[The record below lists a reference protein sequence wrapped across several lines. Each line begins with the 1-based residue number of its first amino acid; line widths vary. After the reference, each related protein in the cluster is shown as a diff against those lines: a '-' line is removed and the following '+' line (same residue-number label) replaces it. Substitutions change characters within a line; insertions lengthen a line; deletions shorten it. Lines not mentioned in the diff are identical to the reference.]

1 MQGLK
6 NISRK
11 FWREKGWMIEAPLPD
26 LEQEILRKKYLNF
39 VLITAGLV

>member
-1 MQGLK
+1 
-6 NISRK
+6 
-11 FWREKGWMIEAPLPD
+11 MIEAPLPD